1 MERNFQTLHT
11 KRKKWKT
18 HNRNA
23 ICWAFYYVNDDKEID
38 LRNLLVMRCVFGYN
52 NHMYVLNPH
61 TKEKNDF

>member
-11 KRKKWKT
+11 KRKKWKR

-38 LRNLLVMRCVFGYN
+38 PRN
-52 NHMYVLNPH
+52 P
-61 TKEKNDF
+61 